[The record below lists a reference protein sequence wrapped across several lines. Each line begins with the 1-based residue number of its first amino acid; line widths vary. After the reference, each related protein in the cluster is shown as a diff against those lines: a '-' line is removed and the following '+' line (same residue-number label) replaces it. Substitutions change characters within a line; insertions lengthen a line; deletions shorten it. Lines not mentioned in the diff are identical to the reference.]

1 MWLCACVCLDPVVWY
16 RQRNHRAFS
25 LGRWVIRPSKDKQA
39 KRGGAVCN
47 HDEVYLEQVSA
58 VVDRIVVA
66 YHAFPY
72 YTAVRSLGSVLN
84 NHL

>member
-1 MWLCACVCLDPVVWY
+1 MAMRLRMLSSVVWY

-58 VVDRIVVA
+58 VVDRTVVVTLP
-66 YHAFPY
+66 FPY
-72 YTAVRSLGSVLN
+72 YTAVRSSVP
-84 NHL
+84 